1 MSPIRNGRGVSERK
15 YNMNTKGKIDFTK
28 TDNIQ
33 FIEEVAREISKE
45 DKNWQWEAREIKQHS
60 LLLWWEYLED
70 EKQEGFRIEYDEAE
84 EVFSVYD
91 ELDNDITAELEE
103 RKVVEAHDH
112 NEAFFGCKA
121 YMYMDDIPT
130 QKIVKVSRYSTRDT
144 ED

>member
-1 MSPIRNGRGVSERK
+1 MKGK

-33 FIEEVAREISKE
+33 FIEEVASEIGKE

-91 ELDNDITAELEE
+91 EWDNDITYELEDTLDLKSTM
-103 RKVVEAHDH
+103 RSVFWYAS
-112 NEAFFGCKA
+112 
-121 YMYMDDIPT
+121 
-130 QKIVKVSRYSTRDT
+130 SRY
-144 ED
+144 

>member
-60 LLLWWEYLED
+60 LLLWWEYIDD

-91 ELDNDITAELEE
+91 ELDNDITAELEDTLDLKSTM
-103 RKVVEAHDH
+103 RSVFWYAS
-112 NEAFFGCKA
+112 
-121 YMYMDDIPT
+121 
-130 QKIVKVSRYSTRDT
+130 SRY
-144 ED
+144 

>member
-1 MSPIRNGRGVSERK
+1 MKGK

-91 ELDNDITAELEE
+91 ELPEKTFCLMPGE
-103 RKVVEAHDH
+103 RLSAMSMPRV
-112 NEAFFGCKA
+112 
-121 YMYMDDIPT
+121 
-130 QKIVKVSRYSTRDT
+130 
-144 ED
+144 

>member
-70 EKQEGFRIEYDEAE
+70 ENRKASGLNMTKRKKY
-84 EVFSVYD
+84 SVYMTNWTMTSQQNWKTH
-91 ELDNDITAELEE
+91 LT
-103 RKVVEAHDH
+103 
-112 NEAFFGCKA
+112 
-121 YMYMDDIPT
+121 
-130 QKIVKVSRYSTRDT
+130 
-144 ED
+144 

>member
-1 MSPIRNGRGVSERK
+1 MKGK

-33 FIEEVAREISKE
+33 FIEEVASEISKE

-91 ELDNDITAELEE
+91 EWDNDITYELEDTLDLKSTMRISRE
-103 RKVVEAHDH
+103 GFRSPRS
-112 NEAFFGCKA
+112 
-121 YMYMDDIPT
+121 MWP
-130 QKIVKVSRYSTRDT
+130 IVWLQEPMASAKSA
-144 ED
+144 

>member
-1 MSPIRNGRGVSERK
+1 
-15 YNMNTKGKIDFTK
+15 MNTKGKIDFTK

-45 DKNWQWEAREIKQHS
+45 DKNWQWEAREIKQHN

-91 ELDNDITAELEE
+91 ELDNDITAELEDTLDLKSTM
-103 RKVVEAHDH
+103 RSVFWYAS
-112 NEAFFGCKA
+112 
-121 YMYMDDIPT
+121 
-130 QKIVKVSRYSTRDT
+130 SRY
-144 ED
+144 

>member
-1 MSPIRNGRGVSERK
+1 
-15 YNMNTKGKIDFTK
+15 MNTKGKIDFTK

-33 FIEEVAREISKE
+33 FIEEVASEISKE

-91 ELDNDITAELEE
+91 ESAISRGKTAECVDYC
-103 RKVVEAHDH
+103 RKLPISLD
-112 NEAFFGCKA
+112 
-121 YMYMDDIPT
+121 
-130 QKIVKVSRYSTRDT
+130 S
-144 ED
+144 